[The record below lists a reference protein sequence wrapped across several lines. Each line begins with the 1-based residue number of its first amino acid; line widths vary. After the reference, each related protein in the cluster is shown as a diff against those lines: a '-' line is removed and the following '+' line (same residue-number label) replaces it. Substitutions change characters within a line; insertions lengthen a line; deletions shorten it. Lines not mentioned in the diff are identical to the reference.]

1 MNIRFKRNQILLQ
14 FTKNKTEFKP
24 SESTQAPSK
33 SGRSSYPEVKKQR
46 QNREWTPE
54 ELLRQEKEKR
64 RREREDKEQREFLRM

>member
-14 FTKNKTEFKP
+14 FTKINEFKP